1 MFRRLNFLIPN
12 ASLAQKLVNELTRLG
27 VSDKNIHTYAEH
39 NLPTGSLLP
48 ATKNQKEDRSQH
60 LENMF
65 WNANLSLFFIFLCL
79 LIITLL
85 TSHYLLSLVCLGI
98 MLVSFAIGNFFATYI
113 PHVHMS
119 EFKNALSHNEL
130 LMMVD
135 VPYEKMHD
143 IETKIHRHH
152 PAVVEGGSSWTLKGV
167 DI

>member
-12 ASLAQKLVNELTRLG
+12 AKLAQEVVNELTGLG
-27 VSDKNIHTYAEH
+27 VNDKNIHTYAEH
-39 NLPTGSLLP
+39 NLPTDSLLP
-48 ATKNQKEDRSQH
+48 ATKNQAEDRSQY
-60 LENMF
+60 LEDIF
-65 WNANLSLFFIFLCL
+65 WKGNLSFFFILLCL

-85 TSHYLLSLVCLGI
+85 TSHYLLSLACLGI
-98 MLVSFAIGNFFATYI
+98 MLVSFSIGNIFATYI
-113 PHVHMS
+113 PHVHLS

-143 IETKIHRHH
+143 IETQIHRHH
-152 PAVVEGGSSWTLKGV
+152 PAVVEGGSSWALKGV